1 MLKRKMTDRLL
12 EWKNT
17 KDKECLLIKGA
28 RQIGKTFIIEDF
40 AQKHYKHFVEIN
52 FEQHPEMKAIFD
64 GSLSVPE
71 LIQRITL
78 FMPDAE
84 FVPHETLLFLDEIQ
98 SCPQARTSLKFWAID
113 NQYDVIATGSLLGI
127 NYKEVSSYPVGYE
140 RQIDMYA
147 IDFEEFLWAL
157 GVKESLIDDLHGHF
171 ASGEPI
177 DTVIHDKMMA
187 YLRQYMV
194 VGGMPAV
201 VNKFI
206 ETNNYSLVHAEQTK
220 ILADYMNDIAK
231 YAPTADKPKA
241 RSCYLSIPS
250 QLAKENTKFQYSVVE
265 KKGTARKFANSLDWL
280 RDAHLIAFCH
290 NVSTIEFPLAAYAKE
305 DQFRIYVTD
314 IGLLIAMY
322 GFEMKRA
329 IIDDTLAS
337 HAKGGIFE
345 NLMADF
351 LLKKGLPLYY
361 YCKENNS
368 VEVEFL
374 IERNAKPVPI
384 EVKAKRGTTT
394 SLNTVLD
401 KPNIEM
407 GYKFGAG
414 NVGVE
419 GKKTTLPLFMAM
431 FVS

>member
-1 MLKRKMTDRLL
+1 MLKRKITDRLL
-12 EWKNT
+12 EWKTT
-17 KDKECLLIKGA
+17 KDKECLLVKGA

-40 AQKHYKHFVEIN
+40 ARKHYNHFVEIN

-98 SCPQARTSLKFWAID
+98 SCPQARTSLKFWALD

-140 RQIDMYA
+140 RQIDMFSL
-147 IDFEEFLWAL
+147 DFEEFLWAL
-157 GVKESLIDDLHGHF
+157 GVKESLIDNLSRHF
-171 ASGEPI
+171 TSGEAI
-177 DTVIHDKMMA
+177 DKVIHDKMMS
-187 YLRQYMV
+187 YLRKYMAI
-194 VGGMPAV
+194 GGMPAV
-201 VNKFI
+201 VNKFV
-206 ETNNYSLVHAEQTK
+206 ETHNFNLIHAEQSK

-241 RSCYLSIPS
+241 RNCYLSIPS
-250 QLAKENTKFQYSVVE
+250 QLSKENTKFQYSVVE

-280 RDAHLIAFCH
+280 RDANLIAFCH

-314 IGLLIAMY
+314 IGLLVAMY

-337 HAKGGIFE
+337 HAKGGIYE

-374 IERNAKPVPI
+374 IERDAKPVPI

-394 SLNTVLD
+394 SLNIVLN
-401 KPNIEM
+401 KPNIEI
-407 GYKFGAG
+407 GYKFGSG

>member
-1 MLKRKMTDRLL
+1 MLKRKITERLL

-17 KDKECLLIKGA
+17 KDKECLLVKGA

-40 AQKHYKHFVEIN
+40 ARKNYKHFVEIN

-113 NQYDVIATGSLLGI
+113 NQFDVIATGSLLGI

-140 RQIDMYA
+140 RQMDMFSL
-147 IDFEEFLWAL
+147 DFEEFLWAL
-157 GVKESLIDDLHGHF
+157 GVKESLIDGLRGHF
-171 ASGEPI
+171 TSGEAI
-177 DTVIHDKMMA
+177 DSLINDKMMS
-187 YLRQYMV
+187 YLREYMA

-201 VNKFI
+201 VNKFV
-206 ETNNYSLVHAEQTK
+206 ETHNFNLVHAEQSK

-241 RSCYLSIPS
+241 RNCYLSIPS

-280 RDAHLIAFCH
+280 RDANLIAF
-290 NVSTIEFPLAAYAKE
+290 
-305 DQFRIYVTD
+305 
-314 IGLLIAMY
+314 
-322 GFEMKRA
+322 
-329 IIDDTLAS
+329 
-337 HAKGGIFE
+337 
-345 NLMADF
+345 
-351 LLKKGLPLYY
+351 
-361 YCKENNS
+361 
-368 VEVEFL
+368 
-374 IERNAKPVPI
+374 
-384 EVKAKRGTTT
+384 
-394 SLNTVLD
+394 
-401 KPNIEM
+401 
-407 GYKFGAG
+407 
-414 NVGVE
+414 
-419 GKKTTLPLFMAM
+419 
-431 FVS
+431 

>member
-1 MLKRKMTDRLL
+1 MTDQLL
-12 EWKNT
+12 EWKNS
-17 KDKECLLIKGA
+17 KDKECLLVKGA

-40 AQKHYKHFVEIN
+40 ARNHYKYFVEIN

-78 FMPDAE
+78 FMPEAE

-113 NQYDVIATGSLLGI
+113 NQYDVVATGSLLGI

-140 RQIDMYA
+140 RQMEMYSL
-147 IDFEEFLWAL
+147 DFEEFLWAL
-157 GVKESLIDDLHGHF
+157 GIKENLITDLRCRF
-171 ASGEPI
+171 DSVQPVDAF
-177 DTVIHDKMMA
+177 VHDKMMA
-187 YLRQYMV
+187 YLREYMV
-194 VGGMPAV
+194 IGGMPAV
-201 VNKFI
+201 VNKFV
-206 ETNNYSLVHAEQTK
+206 ETNNFNLVHAEQSK
-220 ILADYMNDIAK
+220 ILADYLNDIAK

-265 KKGTARKFANSLDWL
+265 QKGTARKFSNSLDWL
-280 RDAHLIAFCH
+280 RDANLIAFCH
-290 NVSTIEFPLAAYAKE
+290 NVSTVEFPLAAYAKQ

-329 IIDDTLAS
+329 IIEDTLAS
-337 HAKGGIFE
+337 HVKGGIYE

-368 VEVEFL
+368 VEVEFFL
-374 IERNAKPVPI
+374 ECNAKPVPI

-401 KPNIEM
+401 KSNIEL
-407 GYKFGAG
+407 GYKFGSG
-414 NVGVE
+414 NVGKE
-419 GKKTTLPLFMAM
+419 GKKTTLPFFMAM